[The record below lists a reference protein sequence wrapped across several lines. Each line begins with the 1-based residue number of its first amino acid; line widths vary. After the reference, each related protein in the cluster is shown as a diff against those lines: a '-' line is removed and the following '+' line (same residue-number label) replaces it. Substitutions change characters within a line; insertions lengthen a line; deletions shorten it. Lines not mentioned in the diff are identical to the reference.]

1 MAEMATPLRLKLFKE
16 SMNAKKIIIA
26 LAGIAAVALF
36 FWFHLERFLTLE
48 ALKNNRQALL
58 EFYAGH
64 KTAMVA
70 GFMVVYIVQTALSL
84 PGAAILSLAAGAIF
98 GSIMGTVYAN
108 IAATL
113 GATLAFL
120 VTRYLL
126 RDAVLGK
133 FGPKLEGINRELE
146 ERGLNYLL
154 FLRLVPVFPFFLIN
168 LAAGLTRL
176 PLRTFFIGTM
186 LGIIP
191 GGFVYCNAGA
201 SLASIN
207 SLKEIASPRVL
218 GSFALLGLFAIV
230 PVLYQKIKGK
240 KPDS

>member
-1 MAEMATPLRLKLFKE
+1 
-16 SMNAKKIIIA
+16 MNAKKIIIA
-26 LAGIAAVALF
+26 LAGIIGVALF
-36 FWFHLERFLTLE
+36 FLFDLQRFLTLE
-48 ALKNNRQALL
+48 ALKANRQALL
-58 EFYAGH
+58 DYYAVH
-64 KTAMVA
+64 RVTMVA

-108 IAATL
+108 IAATI

-126 RDAVLGK
+126 RDVVLNK
-133 FGPKLEGINRELE
+133 FGGKLEGINRELE
-146 ERGLNYLL
+146 NRGFNYLL

-191 GGFVYCNAGA
+191 GGFVYVNAGA
-201 SLASIN
+201 SLATID
-207 SLKEIASPRVL
+207 SLSGIASPRVL
-218 GSFALLGLFAIV
+218 GSFALLGLFALI
-230 PVLYQKIKGK
+230 PALYSKIR
-240 KPDS
+240 DRRHTSA